1 MPKRC
6 RRHAVALLLNYDFVV
21 QSPPL
26 LRLSLYFITH
36 IELDII
42 SVVYIIFVD
51 VSERTTVRPCTYTCN
66 GPTYGPSFARRSAC
80 VLRLPSPRKFEW
92 AGYIVAPPPPPPRHR
107 QSVSQSGSRRRT
119 MEMPPCSV
127 YKRYNVESQDGCCGN
142 AAPISMQCNLSGWEP
157 LCRARF
163 SLNGPVQGVSY
174 VRGGRRVPPTHNGF
188 ESRWL

>member
-1 MPKRC
+1 MCQREPLFVHVHIPVMDLHMVLLSPAAPLAFSACHRQENLNGQDILLP
-6 RRHAVALLLNYDFVV
+6 LLL
-21 QSPPL
+21 L
-26 LRLSLYFITH
+26 L
-36 IELDII
+36 LDTD
-42 SVVYIIFVD
+42 S
-51 VSERTTVRPCTYTCN
+51 
-66 GPTYGPSFARRSAC
+66 
-80 VLRLPSPRKFEW
+80 
-92 AGYIVAPPPPPPRHR
+92 